1 MKHSCRRVSRH
12 CQSILENVP
21 VVIILGW
28 GISIRKLHSKWGELG
43 QHQLRV
49 VVVIVVVRLD
59 GEIVENP
66 LSGKKVESNER
77 PTTDYVSMRMV

>member
-59 GEIVENP
+59 GEIVENR
-66 LSGKKVESNER
+66 LSGKKVERNEKL
-77 PTTDYVSMRMV
+77 TTDDVSIRMV